1 MPTVQQANQQQEN
14 KFWNFIPAA
23 GNKPPEL
30 LLYGAI
36 SSQQSWWEDRVTPG
50 KFNEELAALGDV
62 SEIIVRINSGGGDVF
77 AANAIFT
84 RLKDCSAKI
93 TVKIDG
99 WAASAATIIAMAGDT
114 IKIAKNGVFM
124 IHDPAMTV
132 WDTFTAEDFEKMAE
146 ELKVIKQSIVNTYAM
161 KSGRDAQDIE
171 QLMSVETWWT
181 GEDAVSNGFCDEIM
195 FDDVSTAVENSS
207 HVVVNSVSLDVSSY
221 KTLPRSLFN
230 SPKNPGCFT
239 NTSAAKTQKKEEQN
253 MATNESITTVEA
265 LTAEYPDLVAKI
277 VSNAKEE
284 ERARIKDIKETA
296 LNGFEDIVED
306 AMFEHPVSAAEVALK
321 IVNEQKKQ
329 GGTYLANREAD
340 VTDSNAG
347 NVGAA
352 AKQTG
357 QETENPYDAAIDKL
371 FGKKGGHQIEDRA
384 DTEIY
389 TAEFFCW

>member
-1 MPTVQQANQQQEN
+1 MTTVQQANQQQEN

-371 FGKKGGHQIEDRA
+371 FGKKGGQQNV
-384 DTEIY
+384 
-389 TAEFFCW
+389 

>member
-207 HVVVNSVSLDVSSY
+207 HVVVNSVSLDVSGY

-329 GGTYLANREAD
+329 GGTYLTNRAAD
-340 VTDSNAG
+340 VADSNAG

-371 FGKKGGHQIEDRA
+371 FGKKGGQQNV
-384 DTEIY
+384 
-389 TAEFFCW
+389 

>member
-265 LTAEYPDLVAKI
+265 LTEEYPDLVAKI

-284 ERARIKDIKETA
+284 ERARIKAIKETA

-329 GGTYLANREAD
+329 GGTYLANRDAD
-340 VTDSNAG
+340 VADSNAG

-357 QETENPYDAAIDKL
+357 QETENPYDVAIDKL
-371 FGKKGGHQIEDRA
+371 FGKKGGQQNV
-384 DTEIY
+384 
-389 TAEFFCW
+389 

>member
-161 KSGRDAQDIE
+161 KSGRDTQDIE

-253 MATNESITTVEA
+253 MATNESITTVET

-329 GGTYLANREAD
+329 GGTYLANRDAD

-371 FGKKGGHQIEDRA
+371 FGKKGGQQNV
-384 DTEIY
+384 
-389 TAEFFCW
+389 

>member
-161 KSGRDAQDIE
+161 KSGRDTQDIE

-329 GGTYLANREAD
+329 GGTYLANRDAD

-347 NVGAA
+347 NVGTA

-371 FGKKGGHQIEDRA
+371 FGKKGGQQNV
-384 DTEIY
+384 
-389 TAEFFCW
+389 

>member
-36 SSQQSWWEDRVTPG
+36 CSQQSWWEDRVTPG

-195 FDDVSTAVENSS
+195 FDDVATAVENSS

-371 FGKKGGHQIEDRA
+371 FGKKGGQQNV
-384 DTEIY
+384 
-389 TAEFFCW
+389 

>member
-36 SSQQSWWEDRVTPG
+36 SSQQSWWEDKVTPG

-371 FGKKGGHQIEDRA
+371 FGKKGGQQNV
-384 DTEIY
+384 
-389 TAEFFCW
+389 

>member
-50 KFNEELAALGDV
+50 KFNEELAAIGDV

-161 KSGRDAQDIE
+161 KSGRDTQDIE

-329 GGTYLANREAD
+329 GGTYLANRDAD

-371 FGKKGGHQIEDRA
+371 FGKKGGQQNV
-384 DTEIY
+384 
-389 TAEFFCW
+389 

>member
-132 WDTFTAEDFEKMAE
+132 WDTFTAEEFEKMAE

-161 KSGRDAQDIE
+161 KSGRDTQDIE

-329 GGTYLANREAD
+329 GGTYLANRDAD

-371 FGKKGGHQIEDRA
+371 FGKKGGQQNV
-384 DTEIY
+384 
-389 TAEFFCW
+389 

>member
-207 HVVVNSVSLDVSSY
+207 HVVVNSVSLDVSGY

-371 FGKKGGHQIEDRA
+371 FGKKGGQQNV
-384 DTEIY
+384 
-389 TAEFFCW
+389 

>member
-207 HVVVNSVSLDVSSY
+207 HVVVNSVSLDVSGY

-329 GGTYLANREAD
+329 GGTYLVNRDAD

-347 NVGAA
+347 NVGTV

-371 FGKKGGHQIEDRA
+371 FGKKGGQQNV
-384 DTEIY
+384 
-389 TAEFFCW
+389 

>member
-296 LNGFEDIVED
+296 LNEDIVED

-371 FGKKGGHQIEDRA
+371 FGKKGGQQNV
-384 DTEIY
+384 
-389 TAEFFCW
+389 

>member
-161 KSGRDAQDIE
+161 KSGRDTQDIE

-239 NTSAAKTQKKEEQN
+239 NTSAAKIQKKEEQN

-329 GGTYLANREAD
+329 GGTYLANRDAD

-357 QETENPYDAAIDKL
+357 QETENPYDVAIDKL
-371 FGKKGGHQIEDRA
+371 FGKKGGQQNV
-384 DTEIY
+384 
-389 TAEFFCW
+389 

>member
-161 KSGRDAQDIE
+161 KSGRDTQDIE

-296 LNGFEDIVED
+296 LNGFKDIVED

-329 GGTYLANREAD
+329 GGTYLANRDAD

-371 FGKKGGHQIEDRA
+371 FGKKGGQQNV
-384 DTEIY
+384 
-389 TAEFFCW
+389 

>member
-1 MPTVQQANQQQEN
+1 MPTVQQVNQQQEN

-253 MATNESITTVEA
+253 MATNKSITTVEA

-371 FGKKGGHQIEDRA
+371 FGKKGGQQNV
-384 DTEIY
+384 
-389 TAEFFCW
+389 

>member
-161 KSGRDAQDIE
+161 KSGRDTQDIE

-253 MATNESITTVEA
+253 MTTNESITTVEA

-329 GGTYLANREAD
+329 GGTYLANRDAD

-371 FGKKGGHQIEDRA
+371 FGKKGGQQNV
-384 DTEIY
+384 
-389 TAEFFCW
+389 

>member
-1 MPTVQQANQQQEN
+1 MPTVQQANQQQQEN

-161 KSGRDAQDIE
+161 KSGRDTQDIE

-329 GGTYLANREAD
+329 GGTYLANRDAD

-347 NVGAA
+347 NVGTA

-371 FGKKGGHQIEDRA
+371 FGKKGGQQNV
-384 DTEIY
+384 
-389 TAEFFCW
+389 

>member
-161 KSGRDAQDIE
+161 KSGRDTQDIE

-195 FDDVSTAVENSS
+195 FDDVSTTVENSS

-329 GGTYLANREAD
+329 GGTYLANRDAD

-371 FGKKGGHQIEDRA
+371 FGKKGGQQNV
-384 DTEIY
+384 
-389 TAEFFCW
+389 

>member
-132 WDTFTAEDFEKMAE
+132 WNTFTAEDFEKMAE

-371 FGKKGGHQIEDRA
+371 FGKKGGQQNV
-384 DTEIY
+384 
-389 TAEFFCW
+389 

>member
-161 KSGRDAQDIE
+161 KSGRDTQDIE

-265 LTAEYPDLVAKI
+265 LTAEYSDLVAKI

-296 LNGFEDIVED
+296 INGFEDIVED

-329 GGTYLANREAD
+329 GGTYLANRDAD

-371 FGKKGGHQIEDRA
+371 FGKKGGQQNV
-384 DTEIY
+384 
-389 TAEFFCW
+389 

>member
-161 KSGRDAQDIE
+161 KSGRDTQDIE

-207 HVVVNSVSLDVSSY
+207 HVVVNSVSLDVSGY

-239 NTSAAKTQKKEEQN
+239 NTSAAKTQKKEEKN

-265 LTAEYPDLVAKI
+265 LTAEYPDLVAMI

-329 GGTYLANREAD
+329 GGTYLANRDAD
-340 VTDSNAG
+340 VADSNTG
-347 NVGAA
+347 TVGAA

-371 FGKKGGHQIEDRA
+371 FGKKGGQQNV
-384 DTEIY
+384 
-389 TAEFFCW
+389 

>member
-371 FGKKGGHQIEDRA
+371 FGKKGGQQNA
-384 DTEIY
+384 
-389 TAEFFCW
+389 

>member
-161 KSGRDAQDIE
+161 KSGRDTQDIE

-329 GGTYLANREAD
+329 GGTYLANRDAD
-340 VTDSNAG
+340 VADSNTG
-347 NVGAA
+347 TVGAA

-371 FGKKGGHQIEDRA
+371 FGKKGGQQNV
-384 DTEIY
+384 
-389 TAEFFCW
+389 

>member
-253 MATNESITTVEA
+253 MATKESITTVEA
-265 LTAEYPDLVAKI
+265 LTEEYPDLVAKI

-329 GGTYLANREAD
+329 GGTYLANRDAD
-340 VTDSNAG
+340 VADSNAG

-357 QETENPYDAAIDKL
+357 QETENPYDVAIDKL
-371 FGKKGGHQIEDRA
+371 FGKKGGQQNV
-384 DTEIY
+384 
-389 TAEFFCW
+389 

>member
-50 KFNEELAALGDV
+50 KFNEELAAIGDV

-371 FGKKGGHQIEDRA
+371 FGKKGGQQNV
-384 DTEIY
+384 
-389 TAEFFCW
+389 

>member
-161 KSGRDAQDIE
+161 KSGRDTQDIE

-296 LNGFEDIVED
+296 INGFEDIVED

-329 GGTYLANREAD
+329 GGTYLANRDAD

-371 FGKKGGHQIEDRA
+371 FGKKGGQQNV
-384 DTEIY
+384 
-389 TAEFFCW
+389 

>member
-253 MATNESITTVEA
+253 MAANESITTVEA

-371 FGKKGGHQIEDRA
+371 FGKKGGQQNV
-384 DTEIY
+384 
-389 TAEFFCW
+389 

>member
-161 KSGRDAQDIE
+161 KSGRDMQDIE

-253 MATNESITTVEA
+253 MATNESITTIEA

-296 LNGFEDIVED
+296 INGFEDIVED

-329 GGTYLANREAD
+329 GGTYLANRDAD

-371 FGKKGGHQIEDRA
+371 FGKKGGQQNV
-384 DTEIY
+384 
-389 TAEFFCW
+389 

>member
-161 KSGRDAQDIE
+161 KSGRNTQDIE

-329 GGTYLANREAD
+329 GGTYLANRDAD

-357 QETENPYDAAIDKL
+357 QETENPYDTAIDKL
-371 FGKKGGHQIEDRA
+371 FGKKGGQQNV
-384 DTEIY
+384 
-389 TAEFFCW
+389 

>member
-161 KSGRDAQDIE
+161 KSGRDTQDIE

-329 GGTYLANREAD
+329 GGTYLANRDAD

-357 QETENPYDAAIDKL
+357 QETENLYDAAIDKL
-371 FGKKGGHQIEDRA
+371 FGKKGGQQNV
-384 DTEIY
+384 
-389 TAEFFCW
+389 

>member
-195 FDDVSTAVENSS
+195 FDDVSTAVENSG
-207 HVVVNSVSLDVSSY
+207 HVVVNSVSLDVSGY

-329 GGTYLANREAD
+329 GGTYLTNRDAD
-340 VTDSNAG
+340 VADSNAG

-371 FGKKGGHQIEDRA
+371 FGKKGGQQNV
-384 DTEIY
+384 
-389 TAEFFCW
+389 

>member
-23 GNKPPEL
+23 GNTPPEL

-132 WDTFTAEDFEKMAE
+132 WDTCTAEDFEKMAE

-207 HVVVNSVSLDVSSY
+207 HVVVNSVSLDVSGY

-329 GGTYLANREAD
+329 GGTYLANRDAD

-357 QETENPYDAAIDKL
+357 QETENP
-371 FGKKGGHQIEDRA
+371 
-384 DTEIY
+384 
-389 TAEFFCW
+389 

>member
-50 KFNEELAALGDV
+50 KFNEELAAIGDV

-277 VSNAKEE
+277 ASNAKEE

-371 FGKKGGHQIEDRA
+371 FGKKGGQQNV
-384 DTEIY
+384 
-389 TAEFFCW
+389 

>member
-114 IKIAKNGVFM
+114 IKIAKNGIFM

-161 KSGRDAQDIE
+161 KSGRDTQDIE

-195 FDDVSTAVENSS
+195 FDDVSTAVENSG

-329 GGTYLANREAD
+329 GGTYLANRDAD

-371 FGKKGGHQIEDRA
+371 FGKKGGQQNV
-384 DTEIY
+384 
-389 TAEFFCW
+389 